1 MFPDTGFRTRAE
13 DPEVLAGDLPGTG
26 TVHLG
31 GTLTPESLHVHNILL
46 AALSLALAA
55 CGGEPAGDVG
65 GPPAAPDT
73 LVISADAELREMA
86 RSILP
91 DLAAR
96 SGLTLREPVRLERRS
111 RAELEGYLR
120 MKLDE
125 ELPEERARHLTAV
138 YSRLGLM
145 SGEVDLR
152 DLLLSVYREQ
162 VAGFYDPDSTALFVL
177 DDQSAQALEPVLLH
191 ELVHAVQDQ
200 WTDLDAATSRENGND
215 RATAAQ
221 AAIEGHATLVML
233 EYMAEQAQ
241 GRDLDLTEIPGFA
254 GQMRA
259 VLEMARS
266 QYPELARAPRVIQEG
281 MLFPYLEGAG
291 FVLEVWRVR
300 GNREGPFE
308 DLLPSSTEQVLD
320 PSRFLADS
328 PDEPTDLLVEPGAG
342 EVLYG
347 DGLGALETRIL
358 LEEVAGAGAGAAAE
372 GWDGDAYVL
381 VASAD
386 GGTHLAW
393 ASVWDDVA
401 SRDRFLEALAPG
413 LAALPGPAALTPLE
427 VGGRPGAL
435 LMVGGPLEVRVSL
448 AGGA

>member
-1 MFPDTGFRTRAE
+1 MY
-13 DPEVLAGDLPGTG
+13 
-26 TVHLG
+26 
-31 GTLTPESLHVHNILL
+31 NILI
-46 AALSLALAA
+46 AALGLGLAA
-55 CGGEPAGDVG
+55 CGADDPGSAGPL
-65 GPPAAPDT
+65 PPAPDT
-73 LVISADAELREMA
+73 LVVSADAELRELA
-86 RSILP
+86 QAILP

-96 SGLTLREPVRLERRS
+96 SGLSLREPVRLERRS

-120 MKLDE
+120 VKLDE

-145 SGEVDLR
+145 SGEEDLR
-152 DLLLSVYREQ
+152 ALLLSVYREQ
-162 VAGFYDPDSTALFVL
+162 VAGFYDPDSTALFVM

-200 WTDLDAATSRENGND
+200 WADLDAATARENGND

-233 EYMAEQAQ
+233 EYMAEQVQ

-281 MLFPYLEGAG
+281 MLFPYMEGAG
-291 FVLEVWRVR
+291 FVLEVWRAR
-300 GNREGPFE
+300 GTRAGSF
-308 DLLPSSTEQVLD
+308 DALLPSSTEQVLD
-320 PSRFLADS
+320 PARFLGDP
-328 PDEPTDLLVEPGAG
+328 PDDPSALRVEPADGT
-342 EVLYG
+342 VLYR

-358 LEEVAGAGAGAAAE
+358 LEEVVGPAAGAAVV

-381 VASAD
+381 VEAAD
-386 GGTHLAW
+386 GGLHLAW

-401 SRDRFLEALAPG
+401 ARDRFLEALAPG
-413 LAALPGPAALTPLE
+413 LGALPGPATLTPLV

-435 LMVGGPLEVRVSL
+435 LVVGGPLEVHVSL
-448 AGGA
+448 AEGA